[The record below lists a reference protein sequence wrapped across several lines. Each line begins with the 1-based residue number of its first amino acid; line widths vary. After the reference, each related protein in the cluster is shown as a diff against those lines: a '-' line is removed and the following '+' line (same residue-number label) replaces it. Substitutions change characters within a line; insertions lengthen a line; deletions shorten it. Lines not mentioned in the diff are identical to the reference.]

1 MMKTNLYDRRI
12 STKAV
17 QNALKIGSWK
27 AGQIIR
33 EINQEVRINEGK
45 NTRAGWVLAS
55 RVAKREDVSLESL
68 IEEQLKIDKAKSLHK

>member
-1 MMKTNLYDRRI
+1 MKTNLYDRRI

-17 QNALKIGSWK
+17 EKALKIGSWK

-33 EINQEVRINEGK
+33 EINQEVRLNEGK

-55 RVAKREDVSLESL
+55 RVAKREDISLEAL
-68 IEEQLKIDKAKSLHK
+68 IQAQIEIDEKRGVKK